1 MWYQAVGC
9 AHLHREHSHR
19 VFLMRRCAARLLRLL
34 ACPWSA
40 YHELSPQTTMCDS
53 LVSLRATGFLS
64 SLPNDSTVPNNTP
77 LVLER
82 RPTRT
87 SCCGGNLAARPA
99 AHRGAA
105 EGHVHQRA
113 YLCLWAKNRS
123 SALLNVQQ
131 DAHTHTLGTRE
142 IDRRRTALAQQ
153 ARPVVPISPCLC
165 WRSSEI
171 IFSSPA

>member
-1 MWYQAVGC
+1 MVSGRRMRSSAP
-9 AHLHREHSHR
+9 RTFPSRISHASLCGTCTSPTSYVSSLVR
-19 VFLMRRCAARLLRLL
+19 GQLTMM
-34 ACPWSA
+34 
-40 YHELSPQTTMCDS
+40 LSPQTTMCDS

-142 IDRRRTALAQQ
+142 IDRRRTALA
-153 ARPVVPISPCLC
+153 
-165 WRSSEI
+165 
-171 IFSSPA
+171 